1 MLAKPGSGGG
11 GSGRL
16 RATASNRR
24 KTAES
29 PDDAI
34 RKLSKQAA
42 NKRCADCTT
51 KVRNAMTTGGIGLP
65 SGPRTLRRQEF
76 WRRGEDGD
84 ANDCGYRCCLAY
96 DAISIAP
103 VCGTYLRAT
112 IICTTL
118 MCRTCS

>member
-11 GSGRL
+11 GGRL

-42 NKRCADCTT
+42 NKRCAECTT
-51 KVRNAMTTGGIGLP
+51 KSPTQVNLTFGT
-65 SGPRTLRRQEF
+65 F
-76 WRRGEDGD
+76 V
-84 ANDCGYRCCLAY
+84 CLACSGIHREFNARVKGMGASSFTAEEVGRMTQP
-96 DAISIAP
+96 DAGNAA
-103 VCGTYLRAT
+103 VNAA
-112 IICTTL
+112 
-118 MCRTCS
+118 

>member
-11 GSGRL
+11 GRL
-16 RATASNRR
+16 RATASTRR

-51 KVRNAMTTGGIGLP
+51 KVRA
-65 SGPRTLRRQEF
+65 
-76 WRRGEDGD
+76 
-84 ANDCGYRCCLAY
+84 
-96 DAISIAP
+96 
-103 VCGTYLRAT
+103 GTAFQ
-112 IICTTL
+112 L
-118 MCRTCS
+118 M

>member
-11 GSGRL
+11 GGRL
-16 RATASNRR
+16 RATASTRR

-51 KVRNAMTTGGIGLP
+51 KVRA
-65 SGPRTLRRQEF
+65 
-76 WRRGEDGD
+76 
-84 ANDCGYRCCLAY
+84 
-96 DAISIAP
+96 
-103 VCGTYLRAT
+103 GTAFQ
-112 IICTTL
+112 L
-118 MCRTCS
+118 M